1 MGVLSMKVL
10 RAVSY
15 AVVLIAPGLMA
26 ACANPTEP
34 ATGNASRY
42 YAVSAQRASFYHYG
56 PQQGN
61 GPDQRLPHD
70 TLLTLIQQSFGYCRV
85 QLMTGEQGYVAS
97 EDIHPASA
105 ELVAAATAPPS
116 VPASSRISKSR
127 LNPNDPRLMTPPEPL
142 PLDLPEPTPIPE
154 TQSSPH

>member
-1 MGVLSMKVL
+1 MRAL
-10 RAVSY
+10 RALSY
-15 AVVLIAPGLMA
+15 SIVLIAAVLIAG
-26 ACANPTEP
+26 CANPTTSV
-34 ATGNASRY
+34 AVNRGKY
-42 YAVSAQRASFYHYG
+42 YAVSAEKAAFYLYG

-61 GPDQRLPHD
+61 GPDRKLPHD
-70 TLLTLIQQSFGYCRV
+70 TLVTLIQPTFGYYKV

-105 ELVAAATAPPS
+105 ELVAAATTKPS
-116 VPASSRISKSR
+116 VTATNRASRFR
-127 LNPNDPRLMTPPEPL
+127 LNPNDPRLMMPPEPL